1 MRSRFS
7 YRKLGGMAAVVLVIG
22 ALTAGTVA
30 GKGGGTT
37 TPISCGVTL
46 NPVTNGYGYA
56 LIGSGFA
63 AGMGVT
69 VYVADSV
76 QTFTYTG
83 TVNSKGTF
91 SISATAGFSSTGTKK
106 MYVNRTG
113 DRKMVTYCSN
123 QFLVQ

>member
-1 MRSRFS
+1 MHPRCS
-7 YRKLGGMAAVVLVIG
+7 YRKLAGIVAAAVVI
-22 ALTAGTVA
+22 ASLTATPA
-30 GKGGGTT
+30 AARGGTT
-37 TPISCGVTL
+37 TPISCGVSV
-46 NPVTNGYGYA
+46 NPVTNGYGYYLVGA
-56 LIGSGFA
+56 GFA

-91 SISATAGFSSTGTKK
+91 SISALAGFSITGTKT

-113 DRKMVTYCSN
+113 DRKMVTYCSGS
-123 QFLVQ
+123 FPVQ